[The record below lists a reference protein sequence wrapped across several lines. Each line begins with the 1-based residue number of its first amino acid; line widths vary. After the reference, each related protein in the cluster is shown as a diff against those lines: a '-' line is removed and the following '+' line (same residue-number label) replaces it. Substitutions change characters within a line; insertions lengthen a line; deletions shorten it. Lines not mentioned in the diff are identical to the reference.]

1 MLSASETWYARGSA
15 PASPAPKFKVGDRV
29 RFYGGEEYVVEAG
42 PAWLLIKHGDRTK
55 DHWHM
60 EEDMELA
67 PPEPPAPAWV
77 YERGFDGWKVF
88 RGPAGISSP
97 ISTLHSEALAIQVRD
112 SLNAQD
118 EVEE

>member
-1 MLSASETWYARGSA
+1 
-15 PASPAPKFKVGDRV
+15 
-29 RFYGGEEYVVEAG
+29 
-42 PAWLLIKHGDRTK
+42 
-55 DHWHM
+55 M

-118 EVEE
+118 EAGDELALAKEETLTSL